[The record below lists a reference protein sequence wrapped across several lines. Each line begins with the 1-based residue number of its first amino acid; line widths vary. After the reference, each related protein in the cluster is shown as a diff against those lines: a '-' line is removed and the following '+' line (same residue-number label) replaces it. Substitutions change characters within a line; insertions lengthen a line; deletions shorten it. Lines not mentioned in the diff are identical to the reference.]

1 MGHIAFEANKAHQ
14 TELLRRA
21 HAARVAATALDRRE
35 RAAPKRARRRAGL
48 LQTLRPSRAA

>member
-35 RAAPKRARRRAGL
+35 RAAPKRARRAGL